1 MNEAVQ
7 SSFIDKGIHYKI
19 QLTIQQADTF
29 SILLYD
35 EDQPERWEGLFN
47 GQSINKLTTSA
58 GNTKKVQIFFKM
70 LQNAILG
77 NSKEVSFAILSQQD
91 INEMKSGSTSQMQS
105 QSQSNISQMNSNL
118 RYFILEQHTE
128 FDRVKYPL
136 RLICKP
142 YSTDELKGIIRSLR
156 SENKRLAN
164 SEQTNSQREKVQA
177 LEQQIYDLNGSIRR
191 LAEEKDQ
198 VISSLRRQITDL
210 EERAR
215 IRSASKNQTGVTSRQ
230 KTFRNNSNL
239 RNSSNYGF
247 SSGSNTRNTSN
258 IKRKSITSTAS
269 GSNRTGLSSNR
280 YQSNTRNSRFS
291 SASSSAAGSR
301 RSSASGSRRSSAAGS
316 RKSSAAGSARSSA
329 SNSRPSSR
337 SSNGSFKRFNPT
349 EWVMNHQKSGGG
361 SRNNSRNQSPA
372 NAHRPV
378 KRVNSSNRGGVT
390 PTDAHLKRLH
400 ALVQKK
406 YL

>member
-1 MNEAVQ
+1 MNDNVQ

-29 SILLYD
+29 SILLFD

-47 GQSINKLTTSA
+47 GQSINKLTTQA

-77 NSKEVSFAILSQQD
+77 NSKEVSFTIISQQD
-91 INEMKSGSTSQMQS
+91 VIEMKNGSSSQIQS
-105 QSQSNISQMNSNL
+105 QSQSNVSQNNL
-118 RYFILEQHTE
+118 NIRYFILEQHTE

-142 YSTDELKGIIRSLR
+142 YSIEELKGIIRNLR
-156 SENKRLAN
+156 SENKRLSS
-164 SEQTNSQREKVQA
+164 SEQTSSQREKVQQ

-191 LAEEKDQ
+191 LADEKDQ
-198 VISSLRRQITDL
+198 VIFSLRRQITEL
-210 EERAR
+210 EEKAR
-215 IRSASKNQTGVTSRQ
+215 VRNTSKNQMIVSTRQ
-230 KTFRNNSNL
+230 KTFRNNNSSI
-239 RNSSNYGF
+239 RNSNYGF
-247 SSGSNTRNTSN
+247 SSGSNTRNTPTT
-258 IKRKSITSTAS
+258 KRKSIAS
-269 GSNRTGLSSNR
+269 GSSRTGLSSNNR

-291 SASSSAAGSR
+291 SASSSAGNSR
-301 RSSASGSRRSSAAGS
+301 RSSASSSRRSSAAGS
-316 RKSSAAGSARSSA
+316 KKNSAIGSARSSA

-349 EWVMNHQKSGGG
+349 EWVMNHQHSGTG

-372 NAHRPV
+372 NAHKPV
-378 KRVNSSNRGGVT
+378 KRVNSSNRRGVT
-390 PTDAHLKRLH
+390 PTDAHLNRLH

>member
-1 MNEAVQ
+1 MNDAIQ

-19 QLTIQQADTF
+19 QLSIQQADTF
-29 SILLYD
+29 SILLFD

-47 GQSINKLTTSA
+47 GQSINNLTTRA
-58 GNTKKVQIFFKM
+58 GNTKKVQIFYKM

-77 NSKEVSFAILSQQD
+77 NSNEVSFTILSQRD
-91 INEMKSGSTSQMQS
+91 INEIKNGSNSQS
-105 QSQSNISQMNSNL
+105 QSQSTMSQINL
-118 RYFILEQHTE
+118 NEARYFILEQHTE

-142 YSTDELKGIIRSLR
+142 YSTEELKSIIRSLR
-156 SENKRLAN
+156 SENKRLAS
-164 SEQTNSQREKVQA
+164 SEQTSSQREKVQA

-191 LAEEKDQ
+191 LADEKDQ
-198 VISSLRRQITDL
+198 VILTLRHQIADL
-210 EERAR
+210 EEKAR
-215 IRSASKNQTGVTSRQ
+215 IRNATKNQNSVSTRS
-230 KTFRNNSNL
+230 KTFRNSNSRNNSNFGL
-239 RNSSNYGF
+239 
-247 SSGSNTRNTSN
+247 SSGSNTRNTSST
-258 IKRKSITSTAS
+258 KRKTNTSMTN
-269 GSNRTGLSSNR
+269 GGNRTGLSAKNR
-280 YQSNTRNSRFS
+280 YQSNVRNSRFS
-291 SASSSAAGSR
+291 SASSSGASSR
-301 RSSASGSRRSSAAGS
+301 RSSASGSRKSSAAGS
-316 RKSSAAGSARSSA
+316 RNNSGIGSARSSA

-337 SSNGSFKRFNPT
+337 SSNGSFKRFDPT
-349 EWVMNHQKSGGG
+349 QWVMSHQKSGGS

-378 KRVNSSNRGGVT
+378 KRVNSSNRGIT